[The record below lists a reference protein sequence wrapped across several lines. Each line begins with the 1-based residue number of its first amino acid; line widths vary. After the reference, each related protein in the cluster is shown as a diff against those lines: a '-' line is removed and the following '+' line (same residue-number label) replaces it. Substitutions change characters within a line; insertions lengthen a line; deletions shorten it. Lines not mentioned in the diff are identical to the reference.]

1 MCRYNFVSIILDI
14 YKPKQIILFRFYTDL
29 KLENV
34 NILHT
39 EILTTKKN
47 SMYMLLK

>member
-1 MCRYNFVSIILDI
+1 MYRYDFVSIILDI

-39 EILTTKKN
+39 K
-47 SMYMLLK
+47 Y